1 MVPSATREGPNRISS
16 RVPTVPISTRWPR
29 GSDGWC
35 ASAPQWKPRPGASV
49 ARANGE
55 PTITA
60 SAPQATAFAMSP
72 DLPIEPS
79 AMTWT

>member
-1 MVPSATREGPNRISS
+1 MPSATREGPKRISS
-16 RVPTVPISTRWPR
+16 SVPTVLELDPLAARA
-29 GSDGWC
+29 GVWC

-49 ARANGE
+49 ARAKGE
-55 PTITA
+55 PIMTA
-60 SAPQATAFAMSP
+60 SAPQAIALAMSP